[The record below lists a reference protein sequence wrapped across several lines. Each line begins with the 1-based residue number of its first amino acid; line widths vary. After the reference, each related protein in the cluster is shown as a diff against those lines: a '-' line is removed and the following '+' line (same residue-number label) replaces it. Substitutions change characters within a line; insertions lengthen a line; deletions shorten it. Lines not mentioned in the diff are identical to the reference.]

1 MKIVHLCLGNS
12 FNDNYS
18 YQENMLTKFKNNQG
32 NKIEVIASL
41 ETFDN
46 KGKIDKLSKLD
57 RYLHED
63 TEVKVTVSARKAKQK
78 IEVTI
83 IPINGP
89 IIRAED
95 SEENLYA
102 AIDVV
107 YDKLNKQLR
116 RYKNKLKGKYQA
128 KGQESI
134 RFQNIETN
142 EQEEKDGEFDI
153 VIERRKK
160 FDMKPMSPE
169 EAVLQMEL
177 IEHDFYMF
185 RNIDTD
191 EISIVYRR
199 ETGGYGLIEQE

>member
-1 MKIVHLCLGNS
+1 MKILITG
-12 FNDNYS
+12 
-18 YQENMLTKFKNNQG
+18 K
-32 NKIEVIASL
+32 KIELTDGI
-41 ETFDN
+41 
-46 KGKIDKLSKLD
+46 KGAVEDKLSKLD

-134 RFQNIETN
+134 RFQNIEDN
-142 EQEEKDGEFDI
+142 AAEDKDGE
-153 VIERRKK
+153 

-177 IEHDFYMF
+177 VGHDFYMF

-199 ETGGYGLIEQE
+199 ETGGYGLIEHE

>member
-1 MKIVHLCLGNS
+1 
-12 FNDNYS
+12 
-18 YQENMLTKFKNNQG
+18 
-32 NKIEVIASL
+32 
-41 ETFDN
+41 
-46 KGKIDKLSKLD
+46 
-57 RYLHED
+57 
-63 TEVKVTVSARKAKQK
+63 VTISARKSQGARRTRQK
-78 IEVTI
+78 VEATI

-95 SEENLYA
+95 SEESLYA

-134 RFQNIETN
+134 RFQNIETDAKE
-142 EQEEKDGEFDI
+142 EQSGEFDI
-153 VIERRKK
+153 VIERHKK

-177 IEHDFYMF
+177 IGHDFYMF

-191 EISIVYRR
+191 EISTVYKR
-199 ETGGYGLIEQE
+199 ENGGYGLIEHE

>member
-1 MKIVHLCLGNS
+1 MKILITG
-12 FNDNYS
+12 
-18 YQENMLTKFKNNQG
+18 K
-32 NKIEVIASL
+32 KIELTDGI
-41 ETFDN
+41 
-46 KGKIDKLSKLD
+46 KGAVEDKLSKLD

-116 RYKNKLKGKYQA
+116 RYKNKLKGKYQS

-134 RFQNIETN
+134 RFQNIEDN
-142 EQEEKDGEFDI
+142 AAEDKDGEFDI
-153 VIERRKK
+153 VIERHKK

-177 IEHDFYMF
+177 VGHDFSMF

-199 ETGGYGLIEQE
+199 ETGGYGLIEHE

>member
-1 MKIVHLCLGNS
+1 MKIIISGKQL
-12 FNDNYS
+12 D
-18 YQENMLTKFKNNQG
+18 LTDAIKNTIED
-32 NKIEVIASL
+32 KI
-41 ETFDN
+41 
-46 KGKIDKLSKLD
+46 GRLD
-57 RYLHED
+57 YYIHPE
-63 TEVKVTVSARKAKQK
+63 TEVKVTVSAKKSRQK
-78 IEVTI
+78 VEVTI
-83 IPINGP
+83 IPISGP

-116 RYKNKLKGKYQA
+116 RYKNRLQDKHQA
-128 KGQESI
+128 NKSI
-134 RFQNIETN
+134 RYNDTKLLNDNFDADDNSDNN
-142 EQEEKDGEFDI
+142 EDENEI

-191 EISIVYRR
+191 DISIVYKR
-199 ETGGYGLIEQE
+199 ENGGYGIIEHE

>member
-1 MKIVHLCLGNS
+1 M
-12 FNDNYS
+12 
-18 YQENMLTKFKNNQG
+18 ELTDG
-32 NKIEVIASL
+32 I
-41 ETFDN
+41 
-46 KGKIDKLSKLD
+46 KGAVEDKLSKLD

-142 EQEEKDGEFDI
+142 EQEEKDVEFDI

-160 FDMKPMSPE
+160 FYMKPMSPE

-191 EISIVYRR
+191 EISTVYKR
-199 ETGGYGLIEQE
+199 ENGGYGLIEHE

>member
-1 MKIVHLCLGNS
+1 MKILITG
-12 FNDNYS
+12 
-18 YQENMLTKFKNNQG
+18 K
-32 NKIEVIASL
+32 KIELTDGI
-41 ETFDN
+41 
-46 KGKIDKLSKLD
+46 KGAVEDKLSKLD

-116 RYKNKLKGKYQA
+116 RYKNKLKGKYQS

-134 RFQNIETN
+134 RFQNIEDN
-142 EQEEKDGEFDI
+142 AAEDKDGEFDI
-153 VIERRKK
+153 VIERHKK
-160 FDMKPMSPE
+160 IWYETNESRRSS
-169 EAVLQMEL
+169 
-177 IEHDFYMF
+177 IT
-185 RNIDTD
+185 NG
-191 EISIVYRR
+191 ISRPRFLYV
-199 ETGGYGLIEQE
+199 

>member
-1 MKIVHLCLGNS
+1 MKILITG
-12 FNDNYS
+12 
-18 YQENMLTKFKNNQG
+18 K
-32 NKIEVIASL
+32 KIELTDGI
-41 ETFDN
+41 
-46 KGKIDKLSKLD
+46 KGAVEDKLSKLD

-116 RYKNKLKGKYQA
+116 RYKNKLKGKYQS

-134 RFQNIETN
+134 RFQNIEDNAAEDKETN
-142 EQEEKDGEFDI
+142 ES
-153 VIERRKK
+153 RR
-160 FDMKPMSPE
+160 SS
-169 EAVLQMEL
+169 
-177 IEHDFYMF
+177 IT
-185 RNIDTD
+185 NG
-191 EISIVYRR
+191 ISRPRFLYV
-199 ETGGYGLIEQE
+199 

>member
-1 MKIVHLCLGNS
+1 MKILITG
-12 FNDNYS
+12 
-18 YQENMLTKFKNNQG
+18 K
-32 NKIEVIASL
+32 KIELTDGI
-41 ETFDN
+41 
-46 KGKIDKLSKLD
+46 KGAVEDKLGKLD

-95 SEENLYA
+95 SEESLYA

-134 RFQNIETN
+134 RFQNIETDAN
-142 EQEEKDGEFDI
+142 EEQSGEFDI

-191 EISIVYRR
+191 DISIVYKRKN
-199 ETGGYGLIEQE
+199 GGYGMIEHE

>member
-1 MKIVHLCLGNS
+1 MKILITG
-12 FNDNYS
+12 
-18 YQENMLTKFKNNQG
+18 K
-32 NKIEVIASL
+32 KIELTDGI
-41 ETFDN
+41 
-46 KGKIDKLSKLD
+46 KGAVEDKLGKLEK
-57 RYLHED
+57 YLHED

-83 IPINGP
+83 IPISGP

-107 YDKLNKQLR
+107 YDKLKKQIR
-116 RYKNKLKGKYQA
+116 RYKNKLQDRHQSKD
-128 KGQESI
+128 ESI
-134 RFQNIETN
+134 RFQMDGGIEEDDEN
-142 EQEEKDGEFDI
+142 LDI

-177 IEHDFYMF
+177 IEHGFYMF
-185 RNIDTD
+185 RNIDSD
-191 EISIVYRR
+191 EISIVYKR
-199 ETGGYGLIEQE
+199 EDGGYGLIEHE

>member
-1 MKIVHLCLGNS
+1 MKILITG
-12 FNDNYS
+12 
-18 YQENMLTKFKNNQG
+18 K
-32 NKIEVIASL
+32 KIELTDGI
-41 ETFDN
+41 
-46 KGKIDKLSKLD
+46 KGAVEDKLSKLD

-116 RYKNKLKGKYQA
+116 RYKNKLKGKYQ
-128 KGQESI
+128 I
-134 RFQNIETN
+134 FCVFLLLYRILHLY
-142 EQEEKDGEFDI
+142 
-153 VIERRKK
+153 
-160 FDMKPMSPE
+160 
-169 EAVLQMEL
+169 LQQHCL
-177 IEHDFYMF
+177 RYFGI
-185 RNIDTD
+185 
-191 EISIVYRR
+191 
-199 ETGGYGLIEQE
+199 

>member
-1 MKIVHLCLGNS
+1 MNIIISGK
-12 FNDNYS
+12 
-18 YQENMLTKFKNNQG
+18 QMELTDGIKG
-32 NKIEVIASL
+32 AIEEKIER
-41 ETFDN
+41 
-46 KGKIDKLSKLD
+46 LD
-57 RYLHED
+57 YYLHPE
-63 TEVKVTVSARKAKQK
+63 TEVKVTVSAKKARQK

-83 IPINGP
+83 IPISGP

-95 SEENLYA
+95 IEENLYA

-116 RYKNKLKGKYQA
+116 KYKNRLQDRH
-128 KGQESI
+128 QDNESI
-134 RFQNIETN
+134 RFQGVDLSDEV
-142 EQEEKDGEFDI
+142 DFDEDENDDLNI

-160 FDMKPMSPE
+160 FDMKPMSAE

-191 EISIVYRR
+191 EISIVYKRKND
-199 ETGGYGLIEQE
+199 GYGIIEHE

>member
-1 MKIVHLCLGNS
+1 MKILITG
-12 FNDNYS
+12 
-18 YQENMLTKFKNNQG
+18 K
-32 NKIEVIASL
+32 KIELTDGI
-41 ETFDN
+41 
-46 KGKIDKLSKLD
+46 KGAVEDKLGKLEK
-57 RYLHED
+57 YLHED

-116 RYKNKLKGKYQA
+116 RYKNKLKGKYQS

-134 RFQNIETN
+134 RFQNIEDN
-142 EQEEKDGEFDI
+142 AAEDKDGEFDI
-153 VIERRKK
+153 V
-160 FDMKPMSPE
+160 
-169 EAVLQMEL
+169 LQMEL
-177 IEHDFYMF
+177 VGHDFYMF

-199 ETGGYGLIEQE
+199 ETGGYGLIEHE

>member
-1 MKIVHLCLGNS
+1 MKILITG
-12 FNDNYS
+12 
-18 YQENMLTKFKNNQG
+18 K
-32 NKIEVIASL
+32 KIELTEGI
-41 ETFDN
+41 
-46 KGKIDKLSKLD
+46 KGAVEDKLSKLD

-95 SEENLYA
+95 SEESLYA

-116 RYKNKLKGKYQA
+116 RYKNKLKDKYQA

-134 RFQNIETN
+134 RFQNIETDATEN
-142 EQEEKDGEFDI
+142 EEEFDI

-177 IEHDFYMF
+177 IGHGFYMF
-185 RNIDTD
+185 RNIATD
-191 EISIVYRR
+191 EISIVYKR
-199 ETGGYGLIEQE
+199 ETGGYGLIEHE